1 MSRRIP
7 SLFML
12 LFCLLIPQT
21 TWATWWLEAYD
32 GKPEDFRL
40 IRDGKAFAVI
50 NGTVLK
56 PGDTINILSADGKLV
71 LKDDFDNKAKTIT
84 KRDGTFTIPPQHPRP
99 GPLGN
104 VFALI
109 DEKICIFFNYKTT
122 KSELSSRSKGLPV
135 LILGASSAKNYL
147 LAGTDTLTVHW
158 IDGEPPY
165 RVQLLD
171 DEDNVIAKKTGIQD
185 THATFTDANLPTG
198 EYTLKVSGKVSSYF
212 IHLTAVEAKNA
223 PDLYHTIMASDMPDL
238 FKKRYAATVL
248 GSKPEWKLQ
257 ALLLAEQTGWHAFR
271 DRILDGK
278 TPEPIDEK

>member
-1 MSRRIP
+1 MSRCTR
-7 SLFML
+7 SLIMF

-21 TWATWWLEAYD
+21 AWATWWLEGYD
-32 GKPEDFRL
+32 GKPKDFHL

-56 PGDTINILSADGKLV
+56 PGDTINVLSADGKLV
-71 LKDDFDNKAKTIT
+71 LKDDYDNKAKTIT
-84 KRDGTFTIPPQHPRP
+84 KQDGTFTIPPPHPRP

-104 VFALI
+104 ALALI
-109 DEKICIFFNYKTT
+109 DEKISIFLNYKTT

-147 LAGTDTLTVHW
+147 LAGTDALTVHW

-171 DEDNVIAKKTGIQD
+171 EEDNVIAEKTDVQDDHATLTGI
-185 THATFTDANLPTG
+185 HLSTG
-198 EYTLKVSGKVSSYF
+198 EYILKVSGQVSSYF
-212 IHLTAVEAKNA
+212 IHLSAVEAQNA
-223 PDLYHTIMASDMPDL
+223 PALYHTIMASDMPDL
-238 FKKRYAATVL
+238 FKQRYAATIL
-248 GSKPEWKLQ
+248 ASKPEWKLQ
-257 ALLLAEQTGWHAFR
+257 ALLLAEQADWHAFR

-278 TPEPIDEK
+278 TPEPIDEQ